1 MSRVRTRPTRDDTRE
16 KLFEAAARVFE
27 EQGIGGASIEAI
39 AAAAGFTRGAFYS
52 NFKSKDELIIAMLE
66 DHVEQS
72 IRRNLDLLARHK
84 NLADFIDALK
94 TMDRSRQDPLGR
106 SPLLHM
112 EMILFVARA
121 EKRRPEL
128 AKRLRA
134 RRKLITDI
142 VETTLKNSG
151 RNGSLN
157 PTWTGAILLALE
169 DGFRLHRLIDP
180 ETTPADSFLR
190 AIGDLQRAIGI
201 RRPDERCDSGR
212 FSAALAPA
220 CALCNWPGDR
230 AHLARA
236 TPCQIAKRGQRAD
249 GDADRKGDGVIA
261 GEVVQQAGDPG
272 TRGAAGERR
281 QHDGAEDAAVMLAL
295 KDLQHHR
302 AHDRG
307 QAVAERAL
315 RQAS

>member
-1 MSRVRTRPTRDDTRE
+1 MSRVRTRPTRDDTCE

-52 NFKSKDELIIAMLE
+52 NFNSKDELIIAMLE

-84 NLADFIDALK
+84 NLADFIDALRN
-94 TMDRSRQDPLGR
+94 MDRSRQDPLGR

-134 RRKLITDI
+134 RRKLVADI
-142 VETTLKNSG
+142 VETTLQNSG
-151 RNGSLN
+151 RNPALN
-157 PTWTGAILLALE
+157 PTWTAAIVLALE

-180 ETTPADSFLR
+180 ETTPSDSFLR
-190 AIGDLQRAIGI
+190 AITDLQRAIGI
-201 RRPDERCDSGR
+201 S
-212 FSAALAPA
+212 SA
-220 CALCNWPGDR
+220 
-230 AHLARA
+230 
-236 TPCQIAKRGQRAD
+236 
-249 GDADRKGDGVIA
+249 
-261 GEVVQQAGDPG
+261 
-272 TRGAAGERR
+272 
-281 QHDGAEDAAVMLAL
+281 
-295 KDLQHHR
+295 
-302 AHDRG
+302 
-307 QAVAERAL
+307 
-315 RQAS
+315 

>member
-1 MSRVRTRPTRDDTRE
+1 MSRVRTRPTRDDTCE

-52 NFKSKDELIIAMLE
+52 NFRSKDELIIAMLE
-66 DHVEQS
+66 DHVAQS

-84 NLADFIDALK
+84 NLAGFIEALK
-94 TMDRSRQDPLGR
+94 TMDRGRQDPLGR

-134 RRKLITDI
+134 RRKLIVDI
-142 VETTLKNSG
+142 VEATS
-151 RNGSLN
+151 RNGGSNRALN
-157 PTWTGAILLALE
+157 APWTAAIVLALE

-201 RRPDERCDSGR
+201 PSG
-212 FSAALAPA
+212 
-220 CALCNWPGDR
+220 D
-230 AHLARA
+230 
-236 TPCQIAKRGQRAD
+236 K
-249 GDADRKGDGVIA
+249 
-261 GEVVQQAGDPG
+261 
-272 TRGAAGERR
+272 
-281 QHDGAEDAAVMLAL
+281 
-295 KDLQHHR
+295 
-302 AHDRG
+302 
-307 QAVAERAL
+307 
-315 RQAS
+315 AS

>member
-27 EQGIGGASIEAI
+27 EQGIGGASIETI

-72 IRRNLDLLARHK
+72 IARIRDLLDRHK
-84 NLADFIDALK
+84 NLADFIEALK
-94 TMDRSRQDPLGR
+94 TMGRSQQDPLGR

-134 RRKLITDI
+134 RRKLVTDI
-142 VETTLKNSG
+142 IETTAKNSG
-151 RNGSLN
+151 RTTILN
-157 PTWTGAILLALE
+157 PAWAGALVLALE

-180 ETTPADSFLR
+180 ETTPSDSFFR
-190 AIGDLQRAIGI
+190 AIGDLQRAMGI
-201 RRPDERCDSGR
+201 
-212 FSAALAPA
+212 AAA
-220 CALCNWPGDR
+220 
-230 AHLARA
+230 
-236 TPCQIAKRGQRAD
+236 
-249 GDADRKGDGVIA
+249 
-261 GEVVQQAGDPG
+261 
-272 TRGAAGERR
+272 
-281 QHDGAEDAAVMLAL
+281 
-295 KDLQHHR
+295 
-302 AHDRG
+302 
-307 QAVAERAL
+307 
-315 RQAS
+315 

>member
-27 EQGIGGASIEAI
+27 EQGIGSASIEDI
-39 AAAAGFTRGAFYS
+39 AASAGFTRGAFYS

-66 DHVEQS
+66 DHVEQTV
-72 IRRNLDLLARHK
+72 RRNLDLLARHQ

-94 TMDRSRQDPLGR
+94 TMDRSKQDPLGR

-134 RRKLITDI
+134 RRKLIADI
-142 VETTLKNSG
+142 VETKARKSG
-151 RNGSLN
+151 NNGALN
-157 PTWTGAILLALE
+157 PAWIASVVLALE

-190 AIGDLQRAIGI
+190 AIGDLQRAMGI
-201 RRPDERCDSGR
+201 T
-212 FSAALAPA
+212 SA
-220 CALCNWPGDR
+220 
-230 AHLARA
+230 
-236 TPCQIAKRGQRAD
+236 
-249 GDADRKGDGVIA
+249 
-261 GEVVQQAGDPG
+261 
-272 TRGAAGERR
+272 
-281 QHDGAEDAAVMLAL
+281 
-295 KDLQHHR
+295 
-302 AHDRG
+302 
-307 QAVAERAL
+307 
-315 RQAS
+315 

>member
-52 NFKSKDELIIAMLE
+52 NFTSKDELIIAMLE
-66 DHVEQS
+66 DHVKQT

-84 NLADFIDALK
+84 NIVDFIDALK
-94 TMDRSRQDPLGR
+94 TMDRSRHDPLGR

-134 RRKLITDI
+134 RRQLITDI
-142 VETTLKNSG
+142 VEATLKNSG
-151 RNGSLN
+151 RNGALN

-180 ETTPADSFLR
+180 DTTPADSFLR
-190 AIGDLQRAIGI
+190 AIGDLQRAIGV
-201 RRPDERCDSGR
+201 S
-212 FSAALAPA
+212 S
-220 CALCNWPGDR
+220 N
-230 AHLARA
+230 
-236 TPCQIAKRGQRAD
+236 
-249 GDADRKGDGVIA
+249 
-261 GEVVQQAGDPG
+261 
-272 TRGAAGERR
+272 
-281 QHDGAEDAAVMLAL
+281 
-295 KDLQHHR
+295 
-302 AHDRG
+302 
-307 QAVAERAL
+307 
-315 RQAS
+315 

>member
-1 MSRVRTRPTRDDTRE
+1 MSRVRTRPTRDDTRD

-27 EQGIGGASIEAI
+27 EQGIGGASIEDI
-39 AAAAGFTRGAFYS
+39 AGAAGFTRGAFYS

-66 DHVEQS
+66 DHVEQTV
-72 IRRNLDLLARHK
+72 RRNLDLLSRHE
-84 NLADFIDALK
+84 NLADFIESLR
-94 TMDRSRQDPLGR
+94 TMDRSRHDPLGR

-134 RRKLITDI
+134 RRQLITDI

-151 RNGSLN
+151 KNGSLN

-190 AIGDLQRAIGI
+190 AIGDLQRAIGV
-201 RRPDERCDSGR
+201 S
-212 FSAALAPA
+212 S
-220 CALCNWPGDR
+220 
-230 AHLARA
+230 
-236 TPCQIAKRGQRAD
+236 T
-249 GDADRKGDGVIA
+249 
-261 GEVVQQAGDPG
+261 
-272 TRGAAGERR
+272 
-281 QHDGAEDAAVMLAL
+281 
-295 KDLQHHR
+295 
-302 AHDRG
+302 
-307 QAVAERAL
+307 
-315 RQAS
+315 

>member
-1 MSRVRTRPTRDDTRE
+1 MSRVRTRPTRDDTRD

-27 EQGIGGASIEAI
+27 EQGIGGASIETI

-94 TMDRSRQDPLGR
+94 TMDRSQQDPLGR

-134 RRKLITDI
+134 AAQTDRR
-142 VETTLKNSG
+142 
-151 RNGSLN
+151 
-157 PTWTGAILLALE
+157 
-169 DGFRLHRLIDP
+169 
-180 ETTPADSFLR
+180 
-190 AIGDLQRAIGI
+190 
-201 RRPDERCDSGR
+201 
-212 FSAALAPA
+212 
-220 CALCNWPGDR
+220 
-230 AHLARA
+230 
-236 TPCQIAKRGQRAD
+236 
-249 GDADRKGDGVIA
+249 
-261 GEVVQQAGDPG
+261 
-272 TRGAAGERR
+272 
-281 QHDGAEDAAVMLAL
+281 
-295 KDLQHHR
+295 HHR
-302 AHDRG
+302 DHGEEQRQGSGAR
-307 QAVAERAL
+307 L
-315 RQAS
+315 RPGGGLSFSRWRTASACTA

>member
-1 MSRVRTRPTRDDTRE
+1 MSRVRTRPTRDDTCE

-72 IRRNLDLLARHK
+72 IGRIRDLLEKHK
-84 NLADFIDALK
+84 NLADFLDALK
-94 TMDRSRQDPLGR
+94 TMDRSQQDPLGR

-128 AKRLRA
+128 AKRLHA
-134 RRKLITDI
+134 RRKLIADI
-142 VETTLKNSG
+142 VETAAKNSG
-151 RNGSLN
+151 KK
-157 PTWTGAILLALE
+157 PAFTPAWTAAITLAIE

-190 AIGDLQRAIGI
+190 AIDDLQKAIG
-201 RRPDERCDSGR
+201 
-212 FSAALAPA
+212 AAS
-220 CALCNWPGDR
+220 
-230 AHLARA
+230 
-236 TPCQIAKRGQRAD
+236 T
-249 GDADRKGDGVIA
+249 
-261 GEVVQQAGDPG
+261 
-272 TRGAAGERR
+272 
-281 QHDGAEDAAVMLAL
+281 
-295 KDLQHHR
+295 
-302 AHDRG
+302 
-307 QAVAERAL
+307 
-315 RQAS
+315 

>member
-27 EQGIGGASIEAI
+27 EQGISGASIEAI

-52 NFKSKDELIIAMLE
+52 NFTSKDELIIAMLE
-66 DHVEQS
+66 DHVEQT

-84 NLADFIDALK
+84 NIADFIEALR
-94 TMDRSRQDPLGR
+94 TMDRSLQDPLGR

-134 RRKLITDI
+134 RSTDI
-142 VETTLKNSG
+142 VETALKNAG
-151 RNGSLN
+151 RSGSLN
-157 PTWTGAILLALE
+157 PAWTGAILLALE

-190 AIGDLQRAIGI
+190 AIGDLQRAV
-201 RRPDERCDSGR
+201 RTT
-212 FSAALAPA
+212 PA
-220 CALCNWPGDR
+220 
-230 AHLARA
+230 
-236 TPCQIAKRGQRAD
+236 
-249 GDADRKGDGVIA
+249 
-261 GEVVQQAGDPG
+261 
-272 TRGAAGERR
+272 
-281 QHDGAEDAAVMLAL
+281 
-295 KDLQHHR
+295 
-302 AHDRG
+302 
-307 QAVAERAL
+307 
-315 RQAS
+315 

>member
-27 EQGIGGASIEAI
+27 EQGIGGASIEAL

-52 NFKSKDELIIAMLE
+52 NLTSKDELIIAMLE

-84 NLADFIDALK
+84 NLADFIEALR

-106 SPLLHM
+106 APLLHM

-121 EKRRPEL
+121 EKRRPDL

-142 VETTLKNSG
+142 IETTLKNSG
-151 RNGSLN
+151 KTGALN

-190 AIGDLQRAIGI
+190 AIGDL
-201 RRPDERCDSGR
+201 
-212 FSAALAPA
+212 
-220 CALCNWPGDR
+220 
-230 AHLARA
+230 
-236 TPCQIAKRGQRAD
+236 
-249 GDADRKGDGVIA
+249 
-261 GEVVQQAGDPG
+261 
-272 TRGAAGERR
+272 
-281 QHDGAEDAAVMLAL
+281 
-295 KDLQHHR
+295 HR
-302 AHDRG
+302 AMG
-307 QAVAERAL
+307 L
-315 RQAS
+315 P

>member
-1 MSRVRTRPTRDDTRE
+1 MSRVRTRPTRDDTCE
-16 KLFEAAARVFE
+16 KLFEAAALVFE

-52 NFKSKDELIIAMLE
+52 NFKSKDELIFAMLE

-72 IRRNLDLLARHK
+72 IRRSFDLLAKHQ
-84 NLADFIDALK
+84 NLPDFIEALR
-94 TMDRSRQDPLGR
+94 TMDRSKQDPLGR

-151 RNGSLN
+151 RSGALK
-157 PTWTGAILLALE
+157 PEWTGAIVLALE
-169 DGFRLHRLIDP
+169 DGFRLHRLVDP

-190 AIGDLQRAIGI
+190 AITDLQRAIG
-201 RRPDERCDSGR
+201 
-212 FSAALAPA
+212 LANA
-220 CALCNWPGDR
+220 
-230 AHLARA
+230 
-236 TPCQIAKRGQRAD
+236 
-249 GDADRKGDGVIA
+249 
-261 GEVVQQAGDPG
+261 
-272 TRGAAGERR
+272 
-281 QHDGAEDAAVMLAL
+281 
-295 KDLQHHR
+295 
-302 AHDRG
+302 
-307 QAVAERAL
+307 
-315 RQAS
+315 

>member
-1 MSRVRTRPTRDDTRE
+1 MSRVRTRPTRDDTCE

-52 NFKSKDELIIAMLE
+52 NFNSKDELIIAMLE

-72 IRRNLDLLARHK
+72 MRRNLDLLARHN

-121 EKRRPEL
+121 EQRRPDL

-134 RRKLITDI
+134 RRKLIADV
-142 VETTLKNSG
+142 VETTSKNSG
-151 RNGSLN
+151 GNGSLN
-157 PTWTGAILLALE
+157 PTWTAAIVLALE

-190 AIGDLQRAIGI
+190 AIGGLQRAMGI
-201 RRPDERCDSGR
+201 L
-212 FSAALAPA
+212 SA
-220 CALCNWPGDR
+220 
-230 AHLARA
+230 
-236 TPCQIAKRGQRAD
+236 
-249 GDADRKGDGVIA
+249 
-261 GEVVQQAGDPG
+261 
-272 TRGAAGERR
+272 
-281 QHDGAEDAAVMLAL
+281 
-295 KDLQHHR
+295 
-302 AHDRG
+302 
-307 QAVAERAL
+307 
-315 RQAS
+315 